1 MDKITLDIETNMAH
15 DTIWC
20 CGVEY
25 EDGTTEMH
33 YSPETL
39 QPVIDEGYMVIG
51 HNIIGFDAP
60 VLKRV
65 WDVDIEPT
73 NLLDTL
79 LMSRLYHPSVEGGH
93 SLKAWGK
100 RISDNKGDFTDFDGG
115 LCQEMIDYCHQDVAL
130 TFKLYRHLVADL
142 KKSKFSDAS
151 IQLEHDVALIIQE
164 QHDNGFKLDIDR
176 ATQMYMDFERRLT
189 TIETEL
195 QAMFPAIVTERWSEK
210 TGKQLKD
217 NVEHFNVGSR
227 QQIAKRLQSVGV
239 VFTEYTAKGAV
250 KINEEVLERVAE
262 QRPEAAVIFEYLVLT
277 MRATMVK
284 SWLAHCKKGRV
295 HGKVTTNGAITGR
308 MSHSSPNMGAIPSVA
323 YNKEGVL
330 LKGLAGGY
338 GFESRSCWVVKEGH
352 KLVGMDASGLE
363 LRMLAHY
370 MQDQDYI
377 DELVDGDIHTANM
390 IAAGLTTRNQAKTFV
405 YGFLYGGGDAKLG
418 AIAGG
423 NSADGK
429 RLKKAFLDGTPA
441 LKALRDKI
449 GRIAESGS
457 VPALDGRRI
466 RIRHMHAATNSLL
479 QSAGAIVM
487 KKALVLLDKSLKS
500 HGIPYAFV
508 ANVHDEF
515 QIEVPEAY
523 VDIVGM
529 AGVRAIKNAGINYN
543 MRCPLDAEYKVG
555 NNWAETH

>member
-1 MDKITLDIETNMAH
+1 MKITLDIETHTNH
-15 DTIWC
+15 RTIWC

-25 EDGTTEMH
+25 EDGTKEMH
-33 YSPETL
+33 YAPDTL
-39 QPVIDEGYMVIG
+39 QSVIDEGYEVIG

-60 VLKRV
+60 VLKKV

-73 NLLDTL
+73 KLIDTL
-79 LMSRLYHPSVEGGH
+79 VMSRLYHPSVEGGH
-93 SLKAWGK
+93 KLSAWGK
-100 RISDNKGDFTDFDGG
+100 RLGDNKGDFTDFDGG
-115 LCQEMIDYCHQDVAL
+115 LCQDMIDYCHKDVAL
-130 TFKLYRHLVADL
+130 TFKLYHHLVAEL
-142 KKSKFSDAS
+142 KKSKFSDES
-151 IQLEHDVALIIQE
+151 VQLEHEVALIIQE
-164 QHDNGFKLDIDR
+164 QRDNGFKLDIDR
-176 ATQMYMDFERRLT
+176 ATQMYMDFERRLS
-189 TIETEL
+189 TIEAEL
-195 QAMFPAIVTERWSEK
+195 QLMFPAIVTERWSDK
-210 TGKQLKD
+210 TGKRLMD
-217 NVEHFNVGSR
+217 GVEHFNVGSR
-227 QQIAKRLQSVGV
+227 PQIAKRLQSVGV
-239 VFTEYTAKGAV
+239 VFTEFTDKGAV
-250 KINEEVLERVAE
+250 KINEEVLERVAK

-284 SWLAHCKKGRV
+284 SWLAHCKEGRV
-295 HGKVTTNGAITGR
+295 HGNISTNGAITGR
-308 MSHSSPNMGAIPSVA
+308 MTHSSPNMGAVP
-323 YNKEGVL
+323 KVL
-330 LKGLAGGY
+330 YDDHDVVMKGLTGGY
-338 GFESRSCWVVKEGH
+338 GFESRSCWIVKEGH

-377 DELVDGDIHTANM
+377 DELLDGDIHTTNM
-390 IAAGLTTRNQAKTFV
+390 IAAGLVTRNQAKTFI

-418 AIAGG
+418 DIVGG
-423 NSADGK
+423 TKADGK
-429 RLKKAFLDGTPA
+429 RLKKNFLDGTPA

-449 GRIAESGS
+449 ARIAESGS

-487 KKALVLLDKSLKS
+487 KKALVLLDKSLKA

-515 QIEVPEAY
+515 QIEVPDEY

-529 AGVRAIKNAGINYN
+529 AGVRAIKNAGIHYN

>member
-1 MDKITLDIETNMAH
+1 MVKITLDIETNMAH
-15 DTIWC
+15 NTIWC

-25 EDGTTEMH
+25 EDGATEMH
-33 YSPETL
+33 YAPETL
-39 QPVIDEGYMVIG
+39 QSVIDEGYEVIG

-73 NLLDTL
+73 KLIDTL

-100 RISDNKGDFTDFDGG
+100 RISDDKGDFTDFDGG
-115 LCQEMIDYCHQDVAL
+115 LCQEMVNYCTQDVAL
-130 TFKLYRHLVADL
+130 TFKLYRHLVAEL
-142 KKSKFSDAS
+142 KKSKFSDES
-151 IQLEHDVALIIQE
+151 IQLEHGVALIIQE

-176 ATQMYMDFERRLT
+176 ATQMYMDFELRLV

-217 NVEHFNVGSR
+217 SVEHFNVGSR

-239 VFTEYTAKGAV
+239 VFTEFTDKGAV

-284 SWLAHCKKGRV
+284 SWLAHCKEGRV
-295 HGKVTTNGAITGR
+295 HGKITTNGAITGR
-308 MSHSSPNMGAIPSVA
+308 MTHSSPNMGAIPSVA
-323 YNKEGVL
+323 YNKEGV

-377 DELVDGDIHTANM
+377 DELLDGDIHTANM
-390 IAAGLTTRNQAKTFV
+390 IAAGLVTRDQAKTFI
-405 YGFLYGGGDAKLG
+405 YGFLYGAGDAKIG
-418 AIAGG
+418 EIVGG

-449 GRIAESGS
+449 ARIAESGS

-487 KKALVLLDKSLKS
+487 KKALVLLDKSLKA

-515 QIEVPEAY
+515 QIEVPEDY

-529 AGVRAIKNAGINYN
+529 AGVRAIKNAGIHYN